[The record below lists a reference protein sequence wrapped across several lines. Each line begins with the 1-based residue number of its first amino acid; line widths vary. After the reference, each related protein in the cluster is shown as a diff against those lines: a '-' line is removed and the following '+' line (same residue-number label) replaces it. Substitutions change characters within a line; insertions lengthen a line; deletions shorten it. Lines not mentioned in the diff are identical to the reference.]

1 VSGGPRAT
9 DRRTAMWLALPAVAL
24 LLLVA
29 GVPLLSAVRL
39 SLHRHILVFGERHF
53 VGLANYATLA
63 VDERFRDA
71 LRNTVAF
78 TAGAVALELLL
89 AIPLALLLHR
99 AFAGRALARAAVL
112 VPWAIPTVV
121 AAKLWA
127 WIFDPAFGLARHFP
141 GEGVLSSPH
150 TALAAA
156 VVVDVW
162 KTTPFVALLLLA
174 GLQSI
179 PEDVF
184 RAARVDGASAWR
196 TFRRV
201 TLPLLMPSIRI
212 AVLFRALDAFRVF
225 DAVWVLTGG
234 GPANSTETLSVYAY
248 KTLVRAG
255 DFGYGSTLA
264 VATFVCM
271 ALLAA
276 AWLATASRREDL
288 A

>member
-1 VSGGPRAT
+1 MRPSGA
-9 DRRTAMWLALPAVAL
+9 DRRAARGLVAPAVL
-24 LLLVA
+24 LLAAVSA
-29 GVPLLSAVRL
+29 WPLAAAAWI
-39 SLHRHILVFGERHF
+39 SLHRRILVFGERRF
-53 VGLANYATLA
+53 VGLSNYVHLLG
-63 VDERFRDA
+63 DERFRDA
-71 LRNTVAF
+71 LVNTVFF
-78 TAGAVALELLL
+78 TVGAVALELL
-89 AIPLALLLHR
+89 IALPVAVLLHR
-99 AFAGRALARAAVL
+99 AFAGRGLARAAVL

-127 WIFDPAFGLARHFP
+127 WILDPDFGVARFLSSDGGLLA
-141 GEGVLSSPH
+141 SPH

-156 VVVDVW
+156 IAVDVW

-174 GLQSI
+174 GLQTI
-179 PEDVF
+179 PEELLQ
-184 RAARVDGASAWR
+184 AARMDGASAWR
-196 TFRRV
+196 IFRRV
-201 TLPLLMPSIRI
+201 TLPLLLPSIRV

-255 DFGYGSTLA
+255 DFGYGSALA
-264 VATFVCM
+264 VVTFLCM

-276 AWLATASRREDL
+276 AWLALASRREDL

>member
-1 VSGGPRAT
+1 MK
-9 DRRTAMWLALPAVAL
+9 RRPAVPLVAPAVAML
-24 LLLVA
+24 ALVA
-29 GVPLLSAVRL
+29 AWPLAAAFWLA
-39 SLHRHILVFGERHF
+39 LHRHILVFGERRF
-53 VGLANYATLA
+53 VGLDNFAALA
-63 VDERFRDA
+63 SDDRFADA
-71 LRNTVAF
+71 LFNTVVF
-78 TAGAVALELLL
+78 TASAVLFELAL

-99 AFAGRALARAAVL
+99 SFAGRGLVRTAVL

-127 WIFDPAFGLARHFP
+127 WIFDPAFGIARFVPGDGLLA
-141 GEGVLSSPH
+141 SPH

-156 VVVDVW
+156 IVVDVW
-162 KTTPFVALLLLA
+162 KTTPFIALLILA

-179 PEDVF
+179 PADVF
-184 RAARVDGASAWR
+184 RAARVDGASPWR

-201 TLPLLMPSIRI
+201 TLPLLAPTIRV

-234 GPANSTETLSVYAY
+234 GPANSTETVSVYAY
-248 KTLVRAG
+248 KTLVRSG

-264 VATFVCM
+264 VAAFLCM

-276 AWLATASRREDL
+276 AWLAIPSRGDDL